1 MYRTVEEH
9 ESEVGAKL
17 SKHSDVVT
25 SCEEIVM
32 VVHPGKGEEPF
43 FFFLEGKH
51 PLLVIS
57 L

>member
-1 MYRTVEEH
+1 MDSPKLYRTVEEH

-32 VVHPGKGEEPF
+32 VVHPGKGE
-43 FFFLEGKH
+43 
-51 PLLVIS
+51 
-57 L
+57 